1 VDVGPLVIPHAQT
14 AKLIEPSER
23 PLHDRPPP
31 AQSTPVHGATHSEPR
46 HDVARP
52 QSAPNRR
59 RVVPA
64 IPEHTVRP
72 APRSPP
78 SAMQRGNRIYQ
89 RQGFVRVVPV
99 RAGQANRERHAPP
112 IADQMTF
119 GPALGPIGGS
129 VRSGHRRTPRGLKN
143 CPRSRATNQSARS
156 ARANPVAQSG
166 SNPTHP
172 PVASR
177 AGAASMSSPIRT
189 RVPPGA
195 SARECRCE
203 GRRRCR
209 SSTRDP
215 RRAAVRLLVD
225 GVESARTVGRD
236 STRHLEAAQRPYP
249 VHPTSPTRIRLRRFC
264 YSL

>member
-1 VDVGPLVIPHAQT
+1 MWRAR
-14 AKLIEPSER
+14 S
-23 PLHDRPPP
+23 
-31 AQSTPVHGATHSEPR
+31 PR
-46 HDVARP
+46 RIAVA
-52 QSAPNRR
+52 SY
-59 RVVPA
+59 
-64 IPEHTVRP
+64 
-72 APRSPP
+72 PRSP
-78 SAMQRGNRIYQ
+78 STQSGRRRGRPRPPCSGGIASTNARASCESF
-89 RQGFVRVVPV
+89 RFAPV
-99 RAGQANRERHAPP
+99 RRTASGTPRHRRSDDVWSRAWP
-112 IADQMTF
+112 DRW
-119 GPALGPIGGS
+119 GS

-143 CPRSRATNQSARS
+143 CPRSRAANQSARS

-177 AGAASMSSPIRT
+177 AGAASTSSPIRT